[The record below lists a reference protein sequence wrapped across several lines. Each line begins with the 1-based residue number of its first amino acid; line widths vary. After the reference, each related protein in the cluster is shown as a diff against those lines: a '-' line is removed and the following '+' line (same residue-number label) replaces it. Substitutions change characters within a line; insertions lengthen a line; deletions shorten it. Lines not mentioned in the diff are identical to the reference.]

1 MYLFLQEIIEPGDH
15 DYTTNENNVPN
26 IITNTPKQFSITE
39 ETTNNTKNKRLPKS
53 TRLFQSIKNNEKFL
67 KINEE
72 KAMTDKT
79 YKEQK
84 LEIMRQNMENKMT
97 YYKQKNSLLRQILT
111 ELSFIRESLSSK

>member
-1 MYLFLQEIIEPGDH
+1 MQEIIEPGDH